1 MYVAFSERVVVV
13 DKQNSYES
21 VVVLTYFGLGAVAG
35 NVGVWDP
42 KVSDVVRTLI
52 QVESSNINIVVSV
65 GVRTLIQVE
74 SSDINICGACGCPD
88 FDSGRN
94 KRHQH
99 LWCLWV
105 SGRSNQATSPSV
117 VSWRTLS

>member
-74 SSDINICGACGCPD
+74 SSDINICGACGCPE
-88 FDSGRN
+88 GRI
-94 KRHQH
+94 KRHHH
-99 LWCLWV
+99 LWCP
-105 SGRSNQATSPSV
+105 GGP
-117 VSWRTLS
+117 